1 LALLRLFIGF
11 VSSSAFSWK
20 QNVAVVWISQFI
32 SISAFAFSMPFA
44 PFFIQELGI
53 TDDSELTL
61 WVALFAAA
69 TPLALAISSPI
80 WGVLADRYGH
90 RIMLLR
96 ANVAAMVV
104 VFLMAGVPDVHWLI
118 ICRFLQG
125 LFTGTLTAAQT
136 MVAAASPTHRSG
148 FALGGLSSAAFG
160 GVVAGSALGGIVA
173 ETFGCRQAFVI
184 ASLLFAV
191 STLLVFVGTR
201 EAFERPTRPRRS
213 AYQKIEDVL
222 SHLRPIFFILLVIGA
237 MAVIRQFDVAFI
249 PIWVQQLHGTIDG
262 AAIRVGIMGA
272 ACSVAGFLSGVVFG
286 RLADKLSIP
295 ALGRFASIGAGVF
308 MVAQGLAP
316 GIATLIGARWGM
328 IFFSGGLDPVI
339 QAWLAKSTSPEK
351 RGLIF
356 GCASSFRAVGWALGA
371 LLSGA
376 VVAAAGLQMIF
387 FFGGALFLILAPMIA
402 AAHRS
407 LVAAEIDNSRNI

>member
-1 LALLRLFIGF
+1 
-11 VSSSAFSWK
+11 
-20 QNVAVVWISQFI
+20 
-32 SISAFAFSMPFA
+32 
-44 PFFIQELGI
+44 
-53 TDDSELTL
+53 
-61 WVALFAAA
+61 
-69 TPLALAISSPI
+69 
-80 WGVLADRYGH
+80 
-90 RIMLLR
+90 
-96 ANVAAMVV
+96 
-104 VFLMAGVPDVHWLI
+104 MAGVPDVHWLI